1 MANFARL
8 HDDMLE
14 YEMQL
19 VRVMEN
25 LEEARRQMVTRRD
38 TGVMAKA
45 ADLARELRGVA
56 EEYGDW
62 LRETADKSGE

>member
-14 YEMQL
+14 YEIQL
-19 VRVMEN
+19 ARIMES
-25 LEEARRQMVTRRD
+25 LESARQKMVTRRD
-38 TGVMAKA
+38 TGVMAEA
-45 ADLARELRGVA
+45 ADLARELRDVA

-62 LRETADKSGE
+62 LQETAEKGGE

>member
-1 MANFARL
+1 MANFAQL

-19 VRVMEN
+19 VRIIEN
-25 LEEARRQMVTRRD
+25 LEEARRKMVTRRD
-38 TGVMAKA
+38 AGVMAEA
-45 ADLARELRGVA
+45 ADLARELRDVA

-62 LRETADKSGE
+62 LQDPATKAGE

>member
-1 MANFARL
+1 MANFAQL

-19 VRVMEN
+19 VRIIEN
-25 LEEARRQMVTRRD
+25 LEEARRKMVTRRD
-38 TGVMAKA
+38 AGVMAEA
-45 ADLARELRGVA
+45 ADLARELRDVA

-62 LRETADKSGE
+62 LQDTATKAGE

>member
-1 MANFARL
+1 MANFAQL

-19 VRVMEN
+19 VRIIEN
-25 LEEARRQMVTRRD
+25 LEEARRKMVTRRD
-38 TGVMAKA
+38 AGVMAEA
-45 ADLARELRGVA
+45 ADLARELRDVA

-62 LRETADKSGE
+62 LQDTAAEAGE

>member
-19 VRVMEN
+19 VRIMEN
-25 LEEARRQMVTRRD
+25 LEAARHRLVTRRD
-38 TGVMAKA
+38 TSVMAEA
-45 ADLARELRGVA
+45 ADLAWELRDVA
-56 EEYGDW
+56 AEYGDW
-62 LRETADKSGE
+62 LQDTAGKNGE